1 MPTKSVFTRSYRE
14 MLQRLKTAR
23 RGADLSQVDVARA
36 LRWRQSAVSKMERG
50 ERRLDP
56 IELQRLAK
64 LYGTSVSSLLGEQA
78 AGGERRKKKNSGR
91 RSDGR
96 RA

>member
-1 MPTKSVFTRSYRE
+1 MANKSVFTSSYRE
-14 MLQRLKTAR
+14 MLKRLKRAR
-23 RGADLSQVDVARA
+23 QGAGLSQIDVAKA

-64 LYGTSVSSLLGEQA
+64 LYGTSVAAMLGEA
-78 AGGERRKKKNSGR
+78 
-91 RSDGR
+91 
-96 RA
+96 